1 MASAQN
7 PEKLTSEICVTSALD
22 NPADATVARNV
33 TVLDMRDYEKL
44 LVHLTFV
51 SGTGVLTFRLLA
63 SGSSTGADTP
73 VLIRAHAAPTDADAA
88 GDTLVLEC
96 TAEELAPLATATCV
110 HPRYVCVEVDNDHAD
125 DINSLVYIRAGG
137 KQADALTAG
146 VIS

>member
-7 PEKLTSEICVTSALD
+7 PEKLSSEICVTSALD

-33 TVLDMRDYEKL
+33 TVIDMRDYENL
-44 LVHLTFV
+44 LVHCTFV

-73 VLIRAHAAPTDADAA
+73 VLIRAHAAPTVADAA

-96 TAEELAPLATATCV
+96 TAEEMAALATSTCV
-110 HPRYVCVEVDNDHAD
+110 HPRYVCVEMDNDHAD
-125 DINSLVYIRAGG
+125 DINSLVYIRSGG
-137 KQADALTAG
+137 KKGEDLTVG
-146 VIS
+146 VIA